1 MPLSLFVYFSLV
13 VSLLWNIAN
22 PFPSLQPISNS
33 SQAHTCEPCLL
44 SFVYFRVFLFVVYYY
59 FVCTHICICH
69 WDLEL
74 RVVSCPTRYSLYWSF
89 VYLWWLSTSREQRN
103 IALRCTT
110 SRVGCPSHH
119 ISQWNLT
126 NGRFHEKKV
135 AILLDFV
142 QITSLRQNSQL
153 KVFPPKHIVREWRV
167 CSTILYSLLVPIY
180 GYMDGPYTT
189 FMNLLSIENL
199 TLRSAMAKILLSKYL
214 LWTFFN

>member
-103 IALRCTT
+103 IAPAPVRWLF
-110 SRVGCPSHH
+110 SPFPQQS
-119 ISQWNLT
+119 
-126 NGRFHEKKV
+126 EE
-135 AILLDFV
+135 
-142 QITSLRQNSQL
+142 SLCRNPT
-153 KVFPPKHIVREWRV
+153 K
-167 CSTILYSLLVPIY
+167 
-180 GYMDGPYTT
+180 
-189 FMNLLSIENL
+189 LLSLNFGLIWSGIYLNL
-199 TLRSAMAKILLSKYL
+199 GVSHSHSHSIWHRFGGIRRNQKWVKFLTWLTYL
-214 LWTFFN
+214 TKRTCYVWFDL